1 MEITKAK
8 SRKNTAFFMLF
19 NKKKAVDKCLQEKTK
34 YLITILLHIIT
45 MEERLYYT
53 KDKDMFLNNEDL
65 KLKGFSFENSVNVDY
80 KDEGYVFLFKADKE
94 WFDKMKIEKME
105 GVKEITEKAD
115 KEKILKK
122 MSSLD
127 EDVTAGIGGLF

>member
-1 MEITKAK
+1 
-8 SRKNTAFFMLF
+8 
-19 NKKKAVDKCLQEKTK
+19 
-34 YLITILLHIIT
+34 